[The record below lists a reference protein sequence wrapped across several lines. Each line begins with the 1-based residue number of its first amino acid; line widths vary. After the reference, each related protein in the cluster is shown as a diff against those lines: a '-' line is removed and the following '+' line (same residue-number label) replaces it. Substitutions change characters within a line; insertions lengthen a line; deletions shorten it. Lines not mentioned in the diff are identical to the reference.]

1 MSPPSDSEVRERLK
15 SIIHEIVLILERWC
29 RYLEQREKDS
39 MILKAFLLGI
49 IVLLPIAFLGIL
61 LTSIPIILSSI
72 PLGILSNI
80 LFYLTEKRRKPYYL
94 ELRDALHN
102 ISTGASQNLSEAM
115 LNLLDKA
122 TLFLPE
128 IKKRKQYEAIL
139 WGILAAIIMFFVVFF
154 SAIVSIALPPML
166 SSMIVGML
174 IWLYLKDKAMREY
187 RREVIKFKRLR
198 RGFEEWKKEFVKSL

>member
-122 TLFLPE
+122 TLF
-128 IKKRKQYEAIL
+128 
-139 WGILAAIIMFFVVFF
+139 
-154 SAIVSIALPPML
+154 
-166 SSMIVGML
+166 
-174 IWLYLKDKAMREY
+174 
-187 RREVIKFKRLR
+187 
-198 RGFEEWKKEFVKSL
+198 